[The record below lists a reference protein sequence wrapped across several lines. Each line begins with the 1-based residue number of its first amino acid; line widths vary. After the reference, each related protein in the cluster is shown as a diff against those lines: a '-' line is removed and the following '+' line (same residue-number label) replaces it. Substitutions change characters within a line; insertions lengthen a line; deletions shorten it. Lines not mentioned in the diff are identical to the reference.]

1 MIELIEDDG
10 LLDVL
15 KVVSPT
21 SGGISARTIL
31 ANVEWPDGEIEETFV
46 KFFPP
51 ALRVKEII
59 NEAFGHMCTN
69 VVGLE
74 QPLRV
79 GIIKIRLDDIPECV
93 SSVFDGLED
102 DFATAHGYLYA
113 WATKSIGSQSLKKIY
128 FHPDDANS
136 EANFINAM
144 QAWDDLPKLITLD
157 DWIGNSDR
165 NAGNIIFINSNRFAV
180 IDHGRLFGVINWL
193 NEPLMPANE
202 FTNIAFEVFRIAHGG
217 NPHKIACTPILH
229 EAEVQSE
236 KFQDIRD
243 NLKTVTLDL
252 FELLKMPANSD
263 TYTDS
268 FINYCQ
274 YRTSTSKA
282 RFNAKLSLH
291 EVAV

>member
-15 KVVSPT
+15 KVVSST

-51 ALRVKEII
+51 ALRVKEIV
-59 NEAFGHMCTN
+59 NEAFGHLCTN
-69 VVGLE
+69 LVGLE

-79 GIIKIRLDDIPECV
+79 GIIKVNLDDIPECV
-93 SSVFDGLED
+93 SRVFDGLED
-102 DFATAHGYLYA
+102 SFASDHGYLYA
-113 WATKSIGSQSLKKIY
+113 WAPKSIGSQSLKKIY
-128 FHPDDANS
+128 FHSDDDSS

-144 QAWDDLPKLITLD
+144 QTWDDLPKLITLD

-180 IDHGRLFGVINWL
+180 IDHGRLFGVNDWL
-193 NEPLMPANE
+193 SEPLMPADE
-202 FTNIAFEVFRIAHGG
+202 FRNIAFEVFQVAHGG
-217 NPHKIACTPILH
+217 NPHAIACTPILY
-229 EAEVQSE
+229 EAKIQSE
-236 KFQDIRD
+236 QFQDVKD

-252 FELLKMPANSD
+252 FGLLKMSAN
-263 TYTDS
+263 TEIYTDS

-274 YRTSTSKA
+274 YRTATSKA
-282 RFNAKLSLH
+282 RFTAKLSLH

>member
-15 KVVSPT
+15 RVVSPT

-69 VVGLE
+69 LVGLE

-79 GIIKIRLDDIPECV
+79 GIIKVNCDDIPECV
-93 SSVFDGLED
+93 SSVFNGLED
-102 DFATAHGYLYA
+102 NFASVHGYLYA

-128 FHPDDANS
+128 FHSDDVNS
-136 EANFINAM
+136 QANFINAM

-180 IDHGRLFGVINWL
+180 IDHGRLFGVIDWL
-193 NEPLMPANE
+193 SEPLMPANE

-217 NPHKIACTPILH
+217 KPHPIACAPILH
-229 EAEVQSE
+229 QAKAQSE
-236 KFQDIRD
+236 QFKDIRD

-252 FELLKMPANSD
+252 FELLDMPANSD
-263 TYTDS
+263 FYADS

-274 YRTSTSKA
+274 YRTATSKT
-282 RFNAKLSLH
+282 RFTAKLSLH